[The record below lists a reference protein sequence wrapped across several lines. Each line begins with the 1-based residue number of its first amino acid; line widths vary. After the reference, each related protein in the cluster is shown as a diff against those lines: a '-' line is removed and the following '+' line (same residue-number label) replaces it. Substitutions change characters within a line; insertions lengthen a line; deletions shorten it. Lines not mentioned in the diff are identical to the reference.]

1 MAVAIISRLTRS
13 PRCDGA
19 GPTVAAGGKKHPAL
33 TQWCLDGAYAGGCA
47 QHLAAGLGLR
57 LEVVRHPAYRVVG
70 HGQPVQSDLF
80 DPPAPGGFVV
90 LPKRWVVE
98 RTHAWLE
105 RSRRLVMHQD
115 RSIRN
120 ATAWIWL
127 AQTRIPARRLTSPV
141 A

>member
-1 MAVAIISRLTRS
+1 MAAR
-13 PRCDGA
+13 
-19 GPTVAAGGKKHPAL
+19 GKKHPAL
-33 TQWCLDGAYAGGCA
+33 TQWCLDGAYAGGCV
-47 QHLAAGLGLR
+47 QHLAAGQGLR
-57 LEVVRHPAYRVVG
+57 VEVVRHPAYRVVG

-98 RTHAWLE
+98 RSH
-105 RSRRLVMHQD
+105 RLVMHHD

-127 AQTRIPARRLTSPV
+127 AQTRMPARRLTSPV